1 MNHEPEQNPTHA
13 KKHGASCGAAASAS
27 SAGASS
33 ASSSST
39 GSASKTSQPPPE
51 LVAALVANHR
61 EFLAFVERRVG
72 DRALAEDLLQE
83 AFVRGIDKFG
93 ELRDEDS
100 ARAWFYRTLRNAVI
114 DHHRRRAAA
123 DRRLEVLAA
132 ELDPDGAASAELENV
147 VCACVGRIAENLKPE
162 YAQALRRIELDGVPV
177 NEFAREAGI
186 SESNAGVRVFRAREA
201 LRREVSRSCGTCAEH
216 GCFDC
221 SC

>member
-1 MNHEPEQNPTHA
+1 MQHDPDE
-13 KKHGASCGAAASAS
+13 KHGAGCGGAAKASGKAPSNS
-27 SAGASS
+27 SAHDARP
-33 ASSSST
+33 A
-39 GSASKTSQPPPE
+39 PE

-83 AFVRGIDKFG
+83 AFVRGIDKLG

-114 DHHRRRAAA
+114 DHHRRRAAS
-123 DRRLEVLAA
+123 DRRLETLAA
-132 ELDPDGAASAELENV
+132 ELDPDGAANAELENV
-147 VCACVGRIAENLKPE
+147 VCACVGRIADTLKPE

-177 NEFAREAGI
+177 NEFAREVGI

-221 SC
+221 TC